1 MEIGNIVIGIFFG
14 NVPFKIEET
23 IAMIIGS
30 SSSLL
35 SQYLISSF
43 QEHLPDTVYRRF
55 IFLLKILDSGP
66 SWFVEVL
73 TVQ

>member
-1 MEIGNIVIGIFFG
+1 MEIGNIVIGIVFG